1 MLNVSWICSIVSVL
15 FYQICTE
22 VLYSYIL
29 GALLCILKTKLGLA
43 RAPNGRIANKVAK
56 LNLGAHARTIF
67 KKLGNLTLFSYVF
80 IDVAK

>member
-1 MLNVSWICSIVSVL
+1 M
-15 FYQICTE
+15 
-22 VLYSYIL
+22 
-29 GALLCILKTKLGLA
+29 CILKTKLGLA